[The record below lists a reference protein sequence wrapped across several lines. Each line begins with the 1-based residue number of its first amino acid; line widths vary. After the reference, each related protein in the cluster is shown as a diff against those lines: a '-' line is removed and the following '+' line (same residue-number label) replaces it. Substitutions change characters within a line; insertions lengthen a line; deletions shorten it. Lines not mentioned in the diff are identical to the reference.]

1 MSITPELI
9 KELREK
15 TNAGILD
22 CRRAL
27 QESGGD
33 LERAVLYLRARG
45 LKASE
50 AKASRVAA
58 DGLVVARVASEGSR
72 GVLVE
77 LNSETDFVA
86 RNDEFR
92 SFAGSI
98 ADLILAKPLSSL
110 EELKNARLPK
120 GEKVTEML
128 NLLVSRIGEKLGI
141 RRFVMES
148 SQANEKIGS
157 YVHLGDKIGVLVRL
171 SGTKIPDAA
180 LKDIAMHIAAA
191 HPRYV
196 GSKDVTPDIIE
207 RERTLYREQ
216 HKDSGKP
223 PQIVEKIIE
232 GKISKFFS
240 EVCLNEQVFIKDPT
254 GKQTVSQVLKAVD
267 PSLKVVSFH
276 RYQVGEG
283 IEKAASDF
291 AAEVS
296 KMASS

>member
-22 CRRAL
+22 CRKAL

-33 LERAVLYLRARG
+33 LEKAVLYLRAKG
-45 LKASE
+45 LKASD

-58 DGLVVARVASEGSR
+58 DGLVVVRIAPEGKQ

-92 SFAGSI
+92 SFAGAI
-98 ADLILAKPLSSL
+98 ADLLLARPVSTVDELKISRLAK
-110 EELKNARLPK
+110 
-120 GEKVTEML
+120 GETVIEAL

-141 RRFVMES
+141 RRFVIENA
-148 SQANEKIGS
+148 QANEKIGS
-157 YVHLGDKIGVLVRL
+157 YVHLGDKIGVMVRMA
-171 SGTKIPDAA
+171 GGKIPDEA

-196 GSKDVTPDIIE
+196 SSRDVTPDILE
-207 RERTLYREQ
+207 RERILYREQ
-216 HKDSGKP
+216 QKDSGKP

-232 GKISKFFS
+232 GKVAKFFA

-254 GKQTVSQVLKAVD
+254 GKQTVAQVLKAVD
-267 PSLKVVSFH
+267 PSLRVVSFH

-283 IEKAASDF
+283 IEKVAGDF

-296 KMASS
+296 KMVSS